1 MFFGTQPLH
10 FTGAGGIGMSGLAEI
25 LHRMGCVVTGS
36 DAKRSPSTERLA
48 ALGIHIAIGHAAENL
63 PAGAAAL
70 VVTSAVG
77 EDNPEFAEARR
88 RGVPIVRRGELLAEL
103 MRGKRSAAVAG
114 SHGKTTTSSMLAS
127 IAIEAGF
134 DPSAAIGSTVP
145 AFGGSNARLGAGEWF
160 IAESDESDG
169 SFLELSPEVAI
180 ITNIDR
186 EHLDHYGDF
195 ESVRKAFLQFS
206 NRVSFHGSVIA
217 CADDAVTVDT
227 LSACR
232 RRVIWY
238 GRSERAEIRI
248 ADETCGASGSRFTLI
263 LDDRDTLAVQIPV
276 AGRHN
281 ALNAAA
287 ALAAAM
293 RMGIAGD
300 VAADA
305 ISKFRGPGR
314 RMEWR
319 GSAGGI
325 KVIDDY
331 GHHPTEVRATLE
343 ALRMLGPGRLVV
355 IFQPHR
361 YTRTAALMDEFA
373 RAFHAA
379 DEVFVL
385 SVYEASEQPIAGV
398 TGEAL
403 VARMR
408 SAGHEGVSYAGPI
421 EEAAKVILPALQRGD
436 VVLTLGAGSVTT
448 LGPQLLELLRQA
460 DATEEDAHGE
470 A

>member
-1 MFFGTQPLH
+1 
-10 FTGAGGIGMSGLAEI
+10 MSGLAEI
-25 LHRMGCVVTGS
+25 LHRMGCEVTGS
-36 DAKRSPSTERLA
+36 DAKLSPSVERLG

-88 RGVPIVRRGELLAEL
+88 RGIPIVRRGELLAEL

-127 IAIEAGF
+127 IAVEAGL

-145 AFGGSNARLGAGEWF
+145 AFGGSNARLGAGDWF

-169 SFLELSPEVAI
+169 SFLELSPELAI
-180 ITNIDR
+180 VTNIDR
-186 EHLDHYGDF
+186 EHLDHHGDF
-195 ESVRKAFLQFS
+195 EAVRRAFLQFS
-206 NRVSFHGSVIA
+206 NRVSFYGAVIA
-217 CADDAVTVDT
+217 CADDPATASV
-227 LSACR
+227 LSASR
-232 RRVIWY
+232 RRVVWY
-238 GRSERAEIRI
+238 GRSESAEIRI
-248 ADETCGASGSRFTLI
+248 ADETCDASGSRFTLI
-263 LDDRDTLAVQIPV
+263 LEGPGPLAVQLPV
-276 AGRHN
+276 IGRHN
-281 ALNAAA
+281 VLNAAA

-293 RMGIAGD
+293 RMGIPGD

-319 GSAGGI
+319 GSARGI
-325 KVIDDY
+325 DVIDDY
-331 GHHPTEVRATLE
+331 GHHPTEVKTTLE
-343 ALRMLGPGRLVV
+343 ALRLLKPGRLVV
-355 IFQPHR
+355 VFQPHR

-373 RAFHAA
+373 HAFDLA

-385 SVYEASEQPIAGV
+385 SVYEASEQPIKGV
-398 TGEAL
+398 SGEAL
-403 VARMR
+403 AARMR
-408 SAGHEGVSYAGPI
+408 AAGHKRVSYAGSI
-421 EEAAKVILPALQRGD
+421 EEAAKVIPPTLQSGD
-436 VVLTLGAGSVTT
+436 LVLTLGAGSVTC
-448 LGPQLLELLRQA
+448 LGPQLLNLLRQVE
-460 DATEEDAHGE
+460 ATEEDAHGE